1 MVIRLSRLRAVNAY
15 LVREDDG
22 FTVIDTMLPGSERAI
37 IGAAERRGA
46 PIRRILLTHA
56 HNDHVG
62 SLDALAGALREAEVL
77 IGAREARLLAG
88 DMTLDPDEPQDK
100 LRGGY
105 PQIATSPTRTLEP
118 GDRVGSLEVHAAPGH
133 TPGQIALFD
142 PRDGTL
148 YCADAYATIGSV
160 ATSAKAD
167 WRSPLPAVATWHKP
181 TALETARRL
190 RELDPRGLA
199 PGARQGRGGAGRG
212 DGQGDR
218 PRGLSGG
225 LRIEAACAGHGP
237 QAARSGL
244 RLTAAACA
252 GDGPQAARS
261 GLRLVNAWHAR
272 LAGVRVGLHLLPG
285 RAPQLQP
292 VEPLAGFGDVVLV
305 GLAPVEQRRQR
316 QDQRLARVGQLV
328 LHARGYARVDVPQ
341 HEPVA
346 LELAQRRRQHP
357 PRHAIDLPQ
366 QLIEPVGTAAEAGEH
381 RDAPLRPEH
390 AERPLQGVEGR
401 IVGRPLRRASGD
413 GRTRLH
419 DG

>member
-77 IGAREARLLAG
+77 IGTREARLLAG
-88 DMTLDPDEPQDK
+88 DMSLDPDEPQDK

-105 PQIATSPTRTLEP
+105 PQVETRPTRTLEP

-148 YCADAYATIGSV
+148 YCADAYSTIGSV

-181 TALETARRL
+181 TALESARRL

-199 PGARQGRGGAGRG
+199 PGHGKVVEAPGAAM
-212 DGQGDR
+212 DR
-218 PRGLSGG
+218 A
-225 LRIEAACAGHGP
+225 I
-237 QAARSGL
+237 
-244 RLTAAACA
+244 
-252 GDGPQAARS
+252 
-261 GLRLVNAWHAR
+261 
-272 LAGVRVGLHLLPG
+272 
-285 RAPQLQP
+285 
-292 VEPLAGFGDVVLV
+292 
-305 GLAPVEQRRQR
+305 
-316 QDQRLARVGQLV
+316 
-328 LHARGYARVDVPQ
+328 ARGA
-341 HEPVA
+341 
-346 LELAQRRRQHP
+346 
-357 PRHAIDLPQ
+357 
-366 QLIEPVGTAAEAGEH
+366 
-381 RDAPLRPEH
+381 
-390 AERPLQGVEGR
+390 
-401 IVGRPLRRASGD
+401 
-413 GRTRLH
+413 
-419 DG
+419 